1 MTIEHTE
8 RTLSYVTKRPSD
20 VYGLKWLPSLEPHIS
35 NDHDGPD
42 FVHYNRHFTDLD
54 HEALRHAYGLLDK
67 EPQLIVEIGV
77 DRSEHYTV
85 SSTSTLLKLKP
96 QSCMYVGIDL
106 ENKMHL
112 NSLENNI
119 FTIQDNSANHSALYD
134 LMDLHGKTEIDFM
147 FVDGWHSVNQ
157 VITEWK
163 YWDRMAP
170 HGVMAFHDSNF
181 HPGPIAVLDA
191 VDRDI
196 FSVEYFGRGV
206 EDWGVAVV
214 KRLKV

>member
-20 VYGLKWLPSLEPHIS
+20 VYGLKWLPSLEPHIPNDADGS
-35 NDHDGPD
+35 NFTHS
-42 FVHYNRHFTDLD
+42 NRHFTDLN
-54 HEALRHAYGLLDK
+54 HEALRYAYSLLDK

-96 QSCMYVGIDL
+96 KECMYVGIDL
-106 ENKMHL
+106 ESKAHL
-112 NSLENNI
+112 NSEENNI
-119 FTIQDNSANHSALYD
+119 YTIQADSANRNALYN
-134 LMDLHGKTEIDFM
+134 LMIVKEKKEIDFM

-157 VITEWK
+157 VIAEWK
-163 YWDRMAP
+163 YWEKMAP

-181 HPGPIAVLDA
+181 HPGPVAVLDA

-196 FSVEYFGRGV
+196 FSVEYFGRG
-206 EDWGVAVV
+206 ELDWGVAVV